1 MGDAAA
7 CQQRA
12 IGTVWPASMS
22 SSYYL
27 VCGFSSNCLISNSIK
42 SESVD
47 ECSTESNLFIQCPE
61 LTQIIIMIVVIIIVI
76 TMIGGEA
83 VLIVGGLS

>member
-1 MGDAAA
+1 
-7 CQQRA
+7 
-12 IGTVWPASMS
+12 MS

-61 LTQIIIMIVVIIIVI
+61 LTQIIIIMIVVIIIVI